1 MKKLTILM
9 IGVLSMSNLTAQD
22 ISDALRYSQDNIQG
36 SARFRALSGAFG
48 ALGGDM
54 SAVNLNPAGSA
65 IFSRSHASLSLSSL
79 NISNDLSYFNGR
91 NSTSDSKI
99 DLHQAGGAFVFAN
112 TNQNSSWKKF
122 VISVAYDKTADH
134 DNQWFASGRNTN
146 SIDNYFLAYAQ
157 GLRLDEISRFTG
169 ETISQAYGEIG
180 SFYGYGNQQAF
191 LGYESYILEPV
202 NDNDA
207 NTIYTSNIASGT
219 FNQQYNYIARGYNGK
234 VSFNAAAQY
243 EDKLYLGINLNTHFI
258 NYDKS
263 TFLRETNS
271 NPGSL
276 ITNVNFENNLL
287 TTGNGFSFQ
296 LGAILKLTEE
306 LRAGFTYNSPTWF
319 TIFEETTQGVSTFV
333 DDIDG
338 SFIADVNPNV
348 INIFPEYR
356 LRSPGKISGSLAYV
370 FGNKGLLSFDYS
382 RRDYSNM
389 EFRPKNDIFF
399 ITQNETINN
408 VFQSANTYRFGGEYK
423 FKQFSFRGGYRF
435 EESPYKDDMI
445 VGDLTGYSLGLGY
458 NFGNTRLDL
467 TFDQAERTVNN
478 PLFSVGLTDAATI
491 DAVNSNVTLSLA
503 FNL

>member
-1 MKKLTILM
+1 M
-9 IGVLSMSNLTAQD
+9 IGVLSMSNLFAQD
-22 ISDALRYSQDNIQG
+22 ITDALRFSQDNIQG

-54 SAVNLNPAGSA
+54 SAVSLNPAGSA
-65 IFSRSHASLSLSSL
+65 IFNRSHASLSLSSL
-79 NISNDLSYFNGR
+79 NIDNDVSFFNGR
-91 NSTSDSKI
+91 NSSSDSKI
-99 DLHQAGGAFVFAN
+99 DLHQAGGVFVFAN
-112 TNQNSSWKKF
+112 TSENSSWKKF
-122 VISVAYDKTADH
+122 VISIAYDKTANH
-134 DNQWFASGRNTN
+134 DDQWFANGRNTN
-146 SIDNYFLAYAQ
+146 SIDNYFLAYAE

-169 ETISQAYGEIG
+169 ETISEAYSEIG
-180 SFYGYGNQQAF
+180 SSFGYGNQQAYF
-191 LGYESYILEPV
+191 GYESFILEPV
-202 NDNDA
+202 NDIDN
-207 NTIYTSNIASGT
+207 NTSYNSNIAQGT
-219 FNQQYNYIARGYNGK
+219 FNQQYDYIARGYNGK
-234 VSFNAAAQY
+234 VSFNAATQY
-243 EDKLYLGINLNTHFI
+243 KDRLYLGVNLNAHFI

-276 ITNVNFENNLL
+276 VTNVGFENNLL

-296 LGAILKLTEE
+296 FGAILKLTKA

-319 TIFEETTQGVSTFV
+319 RINEETTQSLSTFV
-333 DDIDG
+333 DDING
-338 SFIADVNPNV
+338 SFTTNVNPNT

-370 FGNKGLLSFDYS
+370 FGEKGLLSFDYS

-389 EFRPKNDIFF
+389 KFKPENETLFRS
-399 ITQNETINN
+399 QNEIISNT
-408 VFQSANTYRFGGEYK
+408 FKAANTYRFGGEYK

-435 EESPYKDDMI
+435 EESPYEDDSF
-445 VGDLTGYSLGLGY
+445 VGDLTGYSVGLGY

-478 PLFSVGLTDAATI
+478 SLYSVGLTDAATI
-491 DAVNSNVTLSLA
+491 DTVNSNLTLSLA

>member
-1 MKKLTILM
+1 MKKLAILM
-9 IGVLSMSNLTAQD
+9 IGVLSMSNLLAQD
-22 ISDALRYSQDNIQG
+22 ISDALRYSQEDIQG

-65 IFSRSHASLSLSSL
+65 IFNRSHASLSLSVL
-79 NISNDLSYFNGR
+79 NIDNDISYFNGR

-99 DLHQAGGAFVFAN
+99 DLHQAGGVFVFAN
-112 TNQNSSWKKF
+112 TNENASWKKF
-122 VISVAYDKTADH
+122 VISIAYDKTANYD
-134 DNQWFASGRNTN
+134 DNWFASGRNTN

-157 GLRLDEISRFTG
+157 GLRLDEISAFPD

-180 SFYGYGNQQAF
+180 SLYGFGNQQAF
-191 LGYESYILEPV
+191 LGYQSFILEPQ
-202 NDNDA
+202 NDTDD
-207 NTIYTSNIASGT
+207 NTIYSSNIAPGT
-219 FNQQYNYIARGYNGK
+219 YNQQYNYIARGYNGK

-243 EDKLYLGINLNTHFI
+243 QDRLYLGVNLNAHFI
-258 NYDKS
+258 NYERF

-276 ITNVNFENNLL
+276 VTNVGFENNLF
-287 TTGNGFSFQ
+287 TIGNGFSFQ
-296 LGAILKLTEE
+296 LGAILKLTNE

-319 TIFEETTQGVSTFV
+319 RISEETTQGISTFV

-338 SFIADVNPNV
+338 SFTANVNPNI

-356 LRSPGKISGSLAYV
+356 LRSPSKITGSLAYV
-370 FGNKGLLSFDYS
+370 FGDKGLLSFDYS

-389 EFRPKNDIFF
+389 EFRPENDTFF
-399 ITQNETINN
+399 AAQNQLISN
-408 VFQSANTYRFGGEYK
+408 VFKAANTYRFGGEYK
-423 FKQFSFRGGYRF
+423 YKQLSFRGGYRF
-435 EESPYKDDMI
+435 EESPYKDDAF

-458 NFGNTRLDL
+458 SFGNTRLDL
-467 TFDQAERTVNN
+467 TFDQSERTVNN
-478 PLFSVGLTDAATI
+478 PLFSVGLTDAATV